1 MADYEIVPED
11 WGRALAVVAHPDDL
25 EYGASGAVARW
36 TAQGKWVGYV
46 MASRGEAGI
55 AGLPPAECAPLRTTE
70 QVASARLVGVDTVEF
85 LDHPDGVIEYGVPLR
100 RDITAAIRRHRPD
113 VLITLNHRTTW
124 PFGNRNTPDHRNVGE
139 AVLDAV
145 GDAGN
150 EWIFPEAGPAWGG
163 VRMVLVSGSPEAGHA
178 VDIGATLDVSVA
190 SLRAHDAYL
199 RGLGDSPLGDA
210 DGFLRGMA
218 ARTAERFGGV
228 PACPFELIA
237 F

>member
-1 MADYEIVPED
+1 MTDLTPVPED
-11 WGRALAVVAHPDDL
+11 WTRALGIVAHPDDL
-25 EYGASGAVARW
+25 EYGGAGAVARW

-46 MASRGEAGI
+46 MVSRGEAGI
-55 AGLPPAECAPLRTTE
+55 AGLSPAECAPLRSVE

-85 LDHPDGVIEYGVPLR
+85 LDHPDGIIEYGVPLR
-100 RDITAAIRRHRPD
+100 RDITAAIRRHRPE
-113 VLITLNHRTTW
+113 VLITLNHRTSW
-124 PFGNRNTPDHRNVGE
+124 PFGNRNSPDHRNVGE

-163 VRMVLVSGSPEAGHA
+163 VRTVLVAGSPEARHA
-178 VDIGATLDVSVA
+178 VDISATLDVAVA
-190 SLRAHDAYL
+190 SLRAHAAYL
-199 RGLGDSPLGDA
+199 RGLADSPLADA

-218 ARTAERFGGV
+218 ERTGERFGGV
-228 PACPFELIA
+228 PATSFELIA